1 MQPKGMRS
9 LAMAIGLTVSRKA
22 LDDVLDDFIDAVH
35 ARDVYGVV
43 LKKTN
48 DGYGWG
54 PDLAAKQTRRAE
66 LRC

>member
-22 LDDVLDDFIDAVH
+22 LDDVLDDFIDTVRAH
-35 ARDVYGVV
+35 DVYGVV
-43 LKKTN
+43 HKKPTMAML
-48 DGYGWG
+48 GL
-54 PDLAAKQTRRAE
+54 DLAAKQTRRAE